1 LYKEVRYFYLSKT
14 YFRNINSSETEL
26 NSSSSGAARCPI
38 VVAAAV
44 LDSKIQSPSK
54 SA

>member
-1 LYKEVRYFYLSKT
+1 LVVQRSKIFINPKYIFVIFFYIK
-14 YFRNINSSETEL
+14 L
-26 NSSSSGAARCPI
+26 NSNSSGASRCPI